1 MYSMK
6 HKILTRCV
14 AFLLIVT
21 ICFQT
26 APRASA
32 ALANPSDAATA
43 ENVLEVLRQYDAD
56 AYHILKSEYDGGT
69 DYLTEHA
76 ETFSNTSIICAINT
90 AIHETYHGYT
100 FHQANTFSGERIYL
114 GGGKSYDVDYSVVY
128 GGNFTK
134 TEEMARSIPVELQT
148 TRYKSYIAPGS
159 PVTANTQGVFGL
171 LNEFTAYYWGLETMN
186 SLAQYLL
193 DTDANA
199 EDWQF
204 HVRSVGNNLTAY
216 AEFKY
221 WTLHYMIY
229 IKSAN
234 PALYQVILNNE
245 AYCAA
250 YAEADAKF
258 VSEIDRSRKIVD
270 NCGEYLRGKGYS
282 VEWSDTSI
290 SLTRK
295 DNSGVGVPLND
306 YTALME
312 ELEKA
317 EYTEMDSILK
327 KNSPQQPSLPMAI
340 ARTQTV
346 KLDGR
351 DVEFQCYAVKDAGG
365 NETNYVKLR
374 DLAQALNGTNAQF
387 NVGWDGK
394 VSITSNTSYQV
405 VGGEGTT
412 PYSGNQPYK
421 DVSDT
426 PVSFNGSSVNL
437 TSFSITY
444 QDGGYTYYKLRDLGQ
459 LLNFN
464 VKWDG
469 GVVIET
475 DNPYTGE

>member
-1 MYSMK
+1 MDN
-6 HKILTRCV
+6 KILTRCA
-14 AFLLIVT
+14 AFVLILALCVQIT
-21 ICFQT
+21 
-26 APRASA
+26 PRASA
-32 ALANPSDAATA
+32 ALANPGDTATA
-43 ENVLEVLRQYDAD
+43 ENVLEILRQYDAG
-56 AYHILKSEYDGGT
+56 ACHIMTTEYNSGT
-69 DYLTEHA
+69 DFLCW
-76 ETFSNTSIICAINT
+76 FSGGQPIISNIDT
-90 AIHETYHGYT
+90 AVHETYHGYT
-100 FHQANTFSGERIYL
+100 HRQANTFYGERICL
-114 GGGKSYDVDYSVVY
+114 GGGKYYDVDYSVVY

-134 TEEMARSIPVELQT
+134 TEEMAQSIPVELQT
-148 TRYKSYIAPGS
+148 TRYYGYIAPGNY
-159 PVTANTQGVFGL
+159 VTANTQGVFGL
-171 LNEFTAYYWGLETMN
+171 LDEFTAYYWGLETMN
-186 SLAQYLL
+186 SLAQYLI
-193 DTDANA
+193 DTDAGA
-199 EDWQF
+199 EAWRYYI
-204 HVRSVGNNLTAY
+204 RSVGNNLTAY

-221 WTLHYMIY
+221 WTLRYMIY

-258 VSEIDRSRKIVD
+258 ISEIDRSRKIVN
-270 NCGEYLRGKGYS
+270 NCEEHLREKGCS
-282 VEWSDTSI
+282 VEWSDSGIFLMSGYYGT
-290 SLTRK
+290 
-295 DNSGVGVPLND
+295 GVGLSD
-306 YTALME
+306 YTVLME
-312 ELEKA
+312 ELAKA
-317 EYTEMDSILK
+317 EYTEMDATLK
-327 KNSPQQPSLPMAI
+327 KNSPQQPSPPMAI

-351 DVEFQCYAVKDAGG
+351 DVEFQCYAVKDANG

-374 DLAQALNGTNAQF
+374 DLAQALNNTNAQF

-394 VSITSNTSYQV
+394 VSITSNTAYQV

-421 DVSDT
+421 DVSNT
-426 PVSFNGSSVNL
+426 PVNFNGSDVNL

-444 QDGGYTYYKLRDLGQ
+444 QGGGYTYYKLRDLGQ